1 MCICHMFIKVLTY
14 LLTLLTYLSMNRN
27 VHSTVQCNHHDGSA
41 IGRNTM
47 HTKLLLLL
55 QHLHLLCNIHR
66 QIHSDI

>member
-1 MCICHMFIKVLTY
+1 MFIKVLTY

-55 QHLHLLCNIHR
+55 QNLHLLC
-66 QIHSDI
+66 